1 MSQGYTEITEEIY
14 SYINDKFTLEDEF
27 LKNLQ
32 KESLSLGFPDISI
45 SPQQVSFLGFI
56 LKTINAKYVLE
67 IGSLAGYSAIA
78 MARELPVDGKLIT
91 VEIDK
96 ERADFISRK
105 TIEAGLGNIIE
116 VVNADA
122 LEFLRNYKP
131 DFKFD
136 LVFVDADKQGYVD
149 YLNYAIPLLR
159 KGGIFAAD
167 NALAFGEIAKS
178 ESDNRTEEVLAV
190 RAFNDALAANP
201 NLKSSLVTI
210 GDGLAMSVKL

>member
-32 KESLSLGFPDISI
+32 KEALSLGFPDISI